1 LTIIDKCTYF
11 YGKFKIHLSNP
22 FQQHMKTIPAFPN
35 LLFSFLLLLGFA
47 LLPTAATAQFG
58 KRLGES
64 VQRAAERVV
73 ERKLTQ
79 KVEKKVSEKM
89 DSVLVDDKKKQP
101 TNNNGTK
108 PSSSSTSSST
118 STNDASSSAT
128 PQIPS
133 ENKAVASWTMDMTT
147 TDKNNKVNKMNY
159 KISFDKTASAMKGT
173 MEENGKSKNTFWM
186 IGDLQDKELIFISG
200 EGKDG
205 KPKGTK
211 IKMGSEN
218 FMFRIVERVAKKS
231 MENKS
236 QECGTENTTVKKTGA
251 TKKIQGYNCS
261 EYIAE
266 NSCSKST
273 FWITTEIDLTVDLRE
288 NYLFGFNINAMGAVN
303 ASKEWTKAGYP
314 EKGASLEMD
323 FLNKKD
329 NTRVQSTLRDFRKD
343 EIYLDVFN
351 TAGMEIQDATK

>member
-1 LTIIDKCTYF
+1 
-11 YGKFKIHLSNP
+11 
-22 FQQHMKTIPAFPN
+22 MKTIPSSSSFSPN
-35 LLFSFLLLLGFA
+35 FFFSFLMLCSFVFFSTEA
-47 LLPTAATAQFG
+47 KAQFG

-101 TNNNGTK
+101 TNNGGGTK
-108 PSSSSTSSST
+108 SSSSSSAS
-118 STNDASSSAT
+118 SNDASNSTT
-128 PQIPS
+128 PIPS
-133 ENKAVASWTMDMTT
+133 ENKTVVSWNYDMTI
-147 TDKNNKVNKMNY
+147 TDKNSKVSKMNY
-159 KISFDKTASAMKGT
+159 KISFDKTASAIKGT
-173 MEENGKSKNTFWM
+173 TEDNGKSKNTFWM

-200 EGKDG
+200 ESKDG

-218 FMFRIVERVAKKS
+218 FMFRIVERIAKKS
-231 MENKS
+231 MDNKN
-236 QECGTENTTVKKTGA
+236 QECGTETTTVKKTGA
-251 TKKIQGYNCS
+251 TKKIQGYNCA
-261 EYIAE
+261 EYVMD
-266 NSCSKST
+266 NSCSKAT
-273 FWITTEIDLTVDLRE
+273 FWITTDIDLTVDIRE
-288 NYLFGFNINAMGAVN
+288 NYLFGFNVNAMGGVN
-303 ASKEWTKAGYP
+303 ASKEWAKAGYP

-329 NTRVQSTLRDFRKD
+329 NARVQSTLRDFRKD
-343 EIYLDVFN
+343 EIYPDVFN

>member
-1 LTIIDKCTYF
+1 
-11 YGKFKIHLSNP
+11 
-22 FQQHMKTIPAFPN
+22 MKTIPFFPN
-35 LLFSFLLLLGFA
+35 LLFSFLMLLGFA
-47 LLPTAATAQFG
+47 LIPKDASAQFG

-89 DSVLVDDKKKQP
+89 DSVLMDDKKKQQ
-101 TNNNGTK
+101 TNSNGTK
-108 PSSSSTSSST
+108 ASSSSTSS
-118 STNDASSSAT
+118 TNTNNASSSAT
-128 PQIPS
+128 PIPS
-133 ENKAVASWTMDMTT
+133 ENKTVASWNVDMTT
-147 TDKNNKVNKMNY
+147 TDKNNKVSKMNY

-200 EGKDG
+200 EDKDG

-218 FMFRIVERVAKKS
+218 FMFRIVERIAKKS

-236 QECGTENTTVKKTGA
+236 QECGIENMTIKKTGA

-261 EYIAE
+261 EYITE

-273 FWITTEIDLTVDLRE
+273 FWITTELDLTVDLRE
-288 NYLFGFNINAMGAVN
+288 NYLFGFNVYAMGAVN
-303 ASKEWTKAGYP
+303 ASKEWAKAGYP

-329 NTRVQSTLRDFRKD
+329 NTRVQSMLRDFKKG
-343 EIYLDVFN
+343 EIYPEVFN